1 MSLLLA
7 LAFTAQVT
15 SACPATTPREIEGQ
29 FTRFSEAWASS
40 DPDRVVALFSEE
52 PVLLATVSNRPRT
65 TPADVRDYFVTFLAN
80 RPVAEIVTGKVDI
93 DCRTASRVGTW
104 NVTLTDPNTGST
116 RQVQARY
123 SFIYRL
129 EDGEWKI
136 AHLHSSMMP
145 EGGSSH

>member
-7 LAFTAQVT
+7 LAFTTQLST
-15 SACPATTPREIEGQ
+15 ACPAATSQDIEAR
-29 FTRFSEAWASS
+29 FTRFSEAWASGS
-40 DPDRVVALFSEE
+40 PDRVVDLFSDE

-80 RPVAEIVTGKVDI
+80 RPVGHIDTSKVDI

-104 NVTLTDPNTGST
+104 TVTLTDPATGAV
-116 RQVQARY
+116 RDVKARY
-123 SFIYRL
+123 SFIYRF

-145 EGGSSH
+145 ETGASH